1 MEWLVCKACGSS
13 AIMPMDVTLD
23 GQDLDD
29 IEDIELDGFEMMEEE
44 YPEDSDLDGDDAEDH
59 ESRFFTC
66 HVCGDN
72 WLSVREDSEDAT
84 CHITFIHQMGMA
96 LGDGQTQPGLSEL
109 LEHIDVTAVDL
120 VLVEGFRHEPFPKI
134 EVYRSGRGQPLLCV
148 GDDTIIAVAA
158 DSAPDNPLS
167 IPLLPLNNPEHVAEF
182 VMDWI
187 ARSRIRD

>member
-1 MEWLVCKACGSS
+1 MSIEFPVPLLGFVAGSGTGKTTLLTRLIPQLRARGLRCA
-13 AIMPMDVTLD
+13 AIKHSHHDVAV
-23 GQDLDD
+23 D
-29 IEDIELDGFEMMEEE
+29 IPGK
-44 YPEDSDLDGDDAEDH
+44 DSHRL
-59 ESRFFTC
+59 
-66 HVCGDN
+66 
-72 WLSVREDSEDAT
+72 REAGAAQVMLASP
-84 CHITFIHQMGMA
+84 HRTFWIRE
-96 LGDGQTQPGLSEL
+96 GDGQTQPGLSEL

-120 VLVEGFRHEPFPKI
+120 VLVEGFRHEPLPKI
-134 EVYRSGRGQPLLCV
+134 EVYRGGRGQPLLCI

>member
-1 MEWLVCKACGSS
+1 
-13 AIMPMDVTLD
+13 MPMDVTLD

-96 LGDGQTQPGLSEL
+96 PVLKRVAHVESQIVINEGSVDHWEYFLDDEQVDEKIW
-109 LEHIDVTAVDL
+109 LEKLTRRRK
-120 VLVEGFRHEPFPKI
+120 VLKSV
-134 EVYRSGRGQPLLCV
+134 C
-148 GDDTIIAVAA
+148 T
-158 DSAPDNPLS
+158 N
-167 IPLLPLNNPEHVAEF
+167 
-182 VMDWI
+182 
-187 ARSRIRD
+187 